1 MTEAKT
7 IVTEKG
13 LTMQDRLDKMIDA
26 ILLLRSLG
34 LEPTGFIMDA
44 DTLYHFT
51 NFCAT
56 DEFIEKFID
65 PWGGINLEEVLP
77 KYDFSIMGI
86 PIEPDFHGRVIKARR
101 KEDEREITTNSKS
114 V

>member
-13 LTMQDRLDKMIDA
+13 LTTQDRLDKMIDA
-26 ILLLRSLG
+26 ILTLRGLG

-51 NFCAT
+51 NYCVT
-56 DEFIEKFID
+56 DEFISMSVD
-65 PWGGINLEEVLP
+65 SWGVLNLEEVLS

-86 PIEPDFHGRVIKARR
+86 PIEPDYSGRVIKVRR
-101 KEDEREITTNSKS
+101 KKENGCE
-114 V
+114 

>member
-1 MTEAKT
+1 MDEVKT

-13 LTMQDRLDKMIDA
+13 LTTQDRIDKMVDA
-26 ILLLRSLG
+26 ILTLRGLG

-51 NFCAT
+51 NYCVT
-56 DEFIEKFID
+56 DEFIDKFVD
-65 PWGGINLEEVLP
+65 SWGVLNLEEALS

-86 PIEPDFHGRVIKARR
+86 PIEPDFNGRVIKAKR
-101 KEDEREITTNSKS
+101 KKENGYE
-114 V
+114 

>member
-13 LTMQDRLDKMIDA
+13 LTTQDRLDKMIDA
-26 ILLLRSLG
+26 ILALRNLG

-51 NFCAT
+51 NFCVT
-56 DEFIEKFID
+56 DEFVEKFVD
-65 PWGGINLEEVLP
+65 SWGAVNLEDVLS

-86 PIEPDFHGRVIKARR
+86 PIEPDFSGRVIKVRR
-101 KEDEREITTNSKS
+101 KDND
-114 V
+114 

>member
-7 IVTEKG
+7 VVTERG
-13 LTMQDRLDKMIDA
+13 LTTQDRLDKMIDA
-26 ILLLRSLG
+26 ILTLRGLG

-51 NFCAT
+51 NCCVT
-56 DEFIEKFID
+56 DEFINKFAD
-65 PWGGINLEEVLP
+65 GWGVLNLEEALS

-86 PIEPDFHGRVIKARR
+86 PIEPDYSSRVIKARR
-101 KEDEREITTNSKS
+101 KKENGCE
-114 V
+114 

>member
-1 MTEAKT
+1 MTETKT

-13 LTMQDRLDKMIDA
+13 LTTQDRLDKMVDA
-26 ILLLRSLG
+26 ILLLRSFG

-51 NFCAT
+51 NYCVT
-56 DEFIEKFID
+56 DEFIDKFVD
-65 PWGGINLEEVLP
+65 SWGVLNLEDALS

-86 PIEPDFHGRVIKARR
+86 PIEPDFHGRRIEARR
-101 KEDEREITTNSKS
+101 KE
-114 V
+114 